1 MVNTEKD
8 GAGFELGW
16 WQGKDG
22 SGEDTEFAAESSQG
36 SGLRGKRSSQDAAD
50 TGGESC
56 GPFPRGLQ
64 EVKPVKCLETER

>member
-22 SGEDTEFAAESSQG
+22 SGEDTEFAAESSQFNEPMWVLG
-36 SGLRGKRSSQDAAD
+36 
-50 TGGESC
+50 
-56 GPFPRGLQ
+56 
-64 EVKPVKCLETER
+64 